1 MIEFRTS
8 IRTFIIS
15 LLLLAVTPLIAQKAA
30 GIAPKQSPD
39 VLDLFSRFRHYTME
53 QGLSNNSVSSIVQDD
68 DGFLWF
74 GTEEGLNRFDG
85 ERFSAFFHNA
95 SGKGLPNDHIIQMA
109 KLTGNRIL
117 IGSEKG
123 LCILHTR
130 TLRFEP
136 IPLPNREGQLMADD
150 MIGFIFVDSKNQCWI
165 ATEFAVYVLNDR
177 FQIIHSLFKPAKA
190 NDNNNGTYAR
200 GFMELPNGLVVVK
213 FASFTPPYNAPW
225 QVIDFQ
231 SQTTAPLC
239 KLIPTCSP
247 LDSAQS
253 PGSIFCDGKNS
264 IWYTTI
270 NTYTPT
276 HVYRFDWAAQKAEPI
291 IERNFK
297 DPQAEKYNSFGYP
310 SLISDSLIFL
320 ERYFG
325 APIVYNQENG
335 TITDLPQWKSS
346 FPDGKHIL
354 NFQDRDGNLW
364 LCPRFEGIYFLTLK
378 NLPTTPMTALN
389 TAHKKVM
396 ADTKVSEEWFGFI
409 STNWA
414 GKWVVSSGNGGL
426 YSMNKS
432 DRGVTGNVLT
442 NPFHSYAYG
451 SAFAPDRGDTIW
463 MTSLGGLTW
472 YNPVSNTNGLLSK
485 LVPGLDSLNGRFL
498 FRDHRGR
505 IWSRVY
511 NNGVCFFDTRTRK
524 FFHFPSIGANPPFPI
539 VSATACSE
547 GPDGDMWF
555 CFGNE
560 KKYIVRWRQ
569 STGTFEKIAPDCP
582 PGVDCAQGFEILA
595 DKRNNVWLNTG
606 QKWYI
611 MDVSTRKVQNFGKK
625 NGLSTNK
632 PNGLCLDRDGN
643 VWFATPYG
651 LSRYEASSHQ
661 VRTFYQTDGLLSNII
676 SNVELIDTSK
686 NILFVS
692 TDRGL
697 CLFEPD
703 KVDTATAAPHTL
715 VTRIQVFD
723 NEIPIP
729 ENGGISLAY
738 NQNDLRIEF
747 TGVNFI
753 NGANNRYQYSLEPEG
768 SPADWKDAGTDNFA
782 NFLNLSPGRYTFY
795 ARTANSDGIWG
806 ETPAVLSILIYPPWW
821 QTWTFRISLLAALAA
836 AIWWFYRRQIS
847 RAETREAEK
856 AKVRQQMA
864 DLEMR
869 ALRSQMNPHFVFNAL
884 NSVQNFIL
892 KNDTREASR
901 YLTKFARLMRL
912 ILENSESPVVPL
924 DREIELLRYYT
935 EMEALRFNQHFAF
948 DFQIDTNLSAE
959 SVAIPGML
967 IQPHIEN
974 AIWHG
979 LMHKEDAGAKLWV
992 RFIKAENNTIICEIE
1007 DNGVGRAK
1015 AAELEQDRPKNH
1027 RSTGLSNIRTRLEL
1041 LNAQL
1046 ANDISLEF
1054 NDLHDEMG
1062 NATGTKVVVRMPMMA
1077 VQPITAS
1084 KN

>member
-1 MIEFRTS
+1 MVAPDIL
-8 IRTFIIS
+8 IRNFVIF
-15 LLLLAVTPLIAQKAA
+15 LLLGAVAPLIAQQTAD
-30 GIAPKQSPD
+30 APRKQSPA

-53 QGLSNNSVSSIVQDD
+53 QGLSNNSVSGIVQDD

-74 GTEEGLNRFDG
+74 GTEEGLNRYDG
-85 ERFSAFFHNA
+85 ERFSSFFHDA
-95 SGKGLPNDHIIQMA
+95 SGKGLPNDHITQMV
-109 KLTGNRIL
+109 KLSGNRIL

-123 LCILHTR
+123 LCVFHTR
-130 TLRFEP
+130 THQFDP
-136 IPLPNREGQLMADD
+136 IPLPNREGQLKTDD
-150 MIGFIFVDSKNQCWI
+150 MIWFIFVDSKNQCWI
-165 ATEFAVYVLNDR
+165 ATEFAVYVLNDQ
-177 FQIIHSLFKPAKA
+177 FQIIYSLFKPARA
-190 NDNNNGTYAR
+190 NDNNYGTYAR
-200 GFMELPNGLVVVK
+200 GFLELPNGLVVVK
-213 FASFTPPYNAPW
+213 FASLTPPYNAPW

-231 SQTTAPLC
+231 SQTTTSLC

-264 IWYTTI
+264 IWYTTV
-270 NTYTPT
+270 NTQTPT
-276 HVYRFDWAAQKAEPI
+276 HVYRFDWAAQKAVPI
-291 IERNFK
+291 ITRNFSDIQLQK
-297 DPQAEKYNSFGYP
+297 VNTYYYP
-310 SLISDSLIFL
+310 FPLPDSLILFN
-320 ERYFG
+320 RYFG
-325 APIVYNQENG
+325 PAMVFDQKNG
-335 TITDLPQWKSS
+335 SITDLIQWKSS
-346 FPDGKHIL
+346 SPDGKGI
-354 NFQDRDGNLW
+354 FYFMDRDGNLW
-364 LCPRFEGIYFLTLK
+364 FCPRFEGIYFFTLK
-378 NLPTTPMTALN
+378 KMPTTPMTALN
-389 TAHKKVM
+389 EAHKKVL
-396 ADTKVSEEWFGFI
+396 ADTKVSEEWFPFI
-409 STNWA
+409 CTNWA
-414 GKWVVSSGNGGL
+414 GKWVVSSANGGL
-426 YSMNKS
+426 YSMDKAS
-432 DRGVTGNVLT
+432 RGVSGAIMT
-442 NPFHSYAYG
+442 NPFQSYAYG
-451 SAFAPDRGDTIW
+451 HGFAPDRSDTIW
-463 MTSLGGLTW
+463 MVSLAGRTW
-472 YNPVSNTNGLLSK
+472 YNPVSNTNGLLRD

-498 FRDHRGR
+498 YRDSHGR
-505 IWSRVY
+505 IWGRVY
-511 NNGVCFFDTRTRK
+511 NNGVCYFDTQTRK
-524 FFHFPSIGANPPFPI
+524 FFHFPSLGANPAFPI
-539 VSATACSE
+539 VSATACTE
-547 GPDGDMWF
+547 GPDGDIWF
-555 CFGNE
+555 AFAAE
-560 KKYIVRWRQ
+560 KEFVIRWRQ
-569 STGTFEKIAPDCP
+569 ATGTFEKIAPVCP
-582 PGVDCAQGFEILA
+582 PGVNCTQTYDLLA
-595 DKRNNVWLNTG
+595 DRQNNLWLYTG
-606 QKWYI
+606 QNWYV
-611 MDVSTRKVQNFGKK
+611 MDINTRKVQSFGKE
-625 NGLSTNK
+625 NGLSTND
-632 PNGLCLDRDGN
+632 PGGICLDRDGN
-643 VWFATPYG
+643 IWFATPYG
-651 LSRYEASSHQ
+651 LSRYDASSHQ

-676 SNVELIDTSK
+676 ANVELIDTAE

-703 KVDTATAAPHTL
+703 KVGTAAAAPPTF
-715 VTRIQVFD
+715 VTRIQVSD
-723 NEIPIP
+723 NEVPIP
-729 ENGGISLAY
+729 ASGAIHLSY
-738 NQNDLRIEF
+738 DQNDLRIEF

-768 SPADWKDAGTDNFA
+768 SAADWKDAGTDNFA

-795 ARTANSDGIWG
+795 ARTANNDGIWG
-806 ETPAVLSILIYPPWW
+806 ETPTVLSILIYPPWW
-821 QTWTFRISLLAALAA
+821 ETWTFRISLLAALATA
-836 AIWWFYRRQIS
+836 FWWFYRRQIS

-948 DFQIDTNLSAE
+948 DFQIDADLNAE

-979 LMHKEDAGAKLWV
+979 LMHKEDTGAKLWV
-992 RFIKAENNTIICEIE
+992 RFIKSDHNTIICEIE

-1027 RSTGLSNIRTRLEL
+1027 RSTGLSNIRSRLEL

-1054 NDLHDEMG
+1054 NDLHDETG